1 MKATSRLILL
11 LLVLSLSSCN
21 AIYPQSPGCKEMVS
35 LELRTQVGREF
46 TVDDL
51 LVWISTTYQIPRED
65 IGVFS
70 IGDGDRVSL
79 SWKVMRVE
87 YQADI
92 SAARLDSV
100 ALRFVQPTMPTIAE
114 VIACFGEPDF
124 YSARYGL
131 VSEGG
136 PQLDLDLLFPTQ
148 GIFAWGTI
156 YFEMNTRQPPAITPN
171 FPTASLIF
179 KQSGPVD
186 QFIRFLCWDPDSD
199 VCQKI
204 AASYKPWVKDWK
216 AIEIGPQIQQ

>member
-1 MKATSRLILL
+1 MKAISYLVFLL
-11 LLVLSLSSCN
+11 LALSLSSCN
-21 AIYPQSPGCKEMVS
+21 AFFAQTPGCKQMAS
-35 LELRTQVGREF
+35 SELRAQIGREL
-46 TVDDL
+46 TMDDL
-51 LVWISTTYQIPRED
+51 LTWISTTYQIPRED
-65 IGVFS
+65 ISVS
-70 IGDGDRVSL
+70 SRGDGDEVSL
-79 SWKVMRVE
+79 SWKDMRVE

-92 SAARLDSV
+92 RAARLDSV
-100 ALRFVQPTMPTIAE
+100 ALRFFQPMKPTIAE
-114 VIACFGEPDF
+114 VIACFGEPDL

-179 KQSGPVD
+179 KQPGPTN
-186 QFIRFLCWDPDSD
+186 QFTRFLCWDSGSD

-204 AASYKPWVKDWK
+204 APSYRPWVKDWK